1 VLFNEAGNSRAVIIM
16 QTILVLNSKGGCGK
30 TTLATN
36 LSSLYTAGGLKTVL
50 MDYDPQGS
58 SLQWHRL
65 RSEKLPPIH
74 LIDATRTRT
83 GQTRS
88 WQLAVPSDTERLII
102 DAPAGV
108 GGLMLQEMLRR
119 TDVIVVPVAP
129 SPIDIHATSDFI
141 KVLLLV
147 GKVRSLGVH
156 VGVVAN
162 RVRRNTPLYEPL
174 QRFLSSLK
182 IPFITSLTD
191 TDNYIRAAEAG
202 MGIYELAD
210 DEALLER
217 EQWLPLAR
225 WLACPQAPPMQAP
238 DLPKLSIV
246 SGGKL

>member
-1 VLFNEAGNSRAVIIM
+1 M

-36 LSSLYTAGGLKTVL
+36 LASLYAAGGLKTVL

-58 SLQWHRL
+58 SLQWHKMRA
-65 RSEKLPPIH
+65 ENLPSIH
-74 LIDATRTRT
+74 VIDATRTRS
-83 GQTRS
+83 GQTRV
-88 WQLAVPSDTERLII
+88 WQLAVPPDAERLII

-108 GGLMLQEMLRR
+108 SGLMLQEMLRR

-141 KVLLLV
+141 KDLLLV
-147 GKVRSLGVH
+147 GKVRTLGVH
-156 VGVVAN
+156 IGVVAN

-174 QRFLSSLK
+174 QSFLSSLK

-191 TDNYIRAAEAG
+191 TDNYIRAAEQG
-202 MGIYELAD
+202 MGIHELSD
-210 DEALLER
+210 DEALMER

-225 WLACPQAPPMQAP
+225 WLACPQAPPMQPP
-238 DLPKLSIV
+238 DLPRLSVV
-246 SGGKL
+246 SGGKV